1 MDKPERKKT
10 AGNLRR
16 QILEAAL
23 TIFGERGFER
33 STTKAI
39 ALEAGVAEG
48 TIFNYF
54 PAKKDILFGFLEEEA
69 VAPLSGVLR
78 DDTKPDSEII
88 RNFFRNR
95 LELWREN
102 QAILKVMIAESLFN
116 KELAEEFQKRI
127 FEPGITEITSY
138 IADRVEKNA
147 FRKLDPS
154 VVARSLVGAVIWF
167 GLIQCT
173 IASGSASIDDE
184 AIVDTLAS
192 LFLSGIEAPGC

>member
-1 MDKPERKKT
+1 MDRRERKT
-10 AGNLRR
+10 SAGNLRL

-23 TIFGERGFER
+23 KIFGERGFER

-54 PAKKDILFGFLEEEA
+54 PTKKDILFGFLEEEA
-69 VAPLSGVLR
+69 VAPLLGVLR
-78 DDTKPDSEII
+78 DDTIPDSEII

-116 KELAEEFQKRI
+116 RELAEEFRKRV
-127 FEPGITEITSY
+127 FEPAIKEVISY
-138 IADRVEKNA
+138 IAGREESGT

-154 VVARSLVGAVIWF
+154 IVARGLVGSVIWF
-167 GLIQCT
+167 SLIQRT
-173 IASGSASIDDE
+173 IAPGNVDIDDE
-184 AIVDTLAS
+184 AIADTLAS
-192 LFLSGIEAPGC
+192 LFLSGIEAPSY